1 MALRLEGY
9 VFRLWRLED
18 DSAFIELLCW
28 DSGVSRKRVEGK
40 EKEESPCHFSQ
51 LSKQSYY
58 VWQNSR
64 QYFVSL
70 LWWTNTETAIPGY
83 RFIDCGWRP
92 HVIWLTNEGGHRWH
106 CLSKAWPTHTEVF
119 HFFKTVWKVV
129 NIVYVQNYKHLQNW
143 KCAGVGNVSG
153 SFCPK
158 HHEPLWFIISTKTRS
173 RLFKI
178 KKIWSTIE
186 GLRPPGR
193 ECSSAIVSGRH
204 LPLGCIVLACLCLRQ
219 KKIWSSLILFVD
231 LVTTALELCNSGLQT
246 FYQTWL
252 QLSMVVIWLL
262 PWISDGCEHRLW
274 GSQPRVV
281 RDIVSEIEI
290 CGAMVSLWTLLRWN
304 PHITKSKSSFLM
316 CSHCFHSPGHDR
328 TSER

>member
-1 MALRLEGY
+1 MCKTINISKIENAQVLAMWAA
-9 VFRLWRLED
+9 VFVPSITNLY
-18 DSAFIELLCW
+18 DSSF
-28 DSGVSRKRVEGK
+28 
-40 EKEESPCHFSQ
+40 Q
-51 LSKQSYY
+51 LKK
-58 VWQNSR
+58 
-64 QYFVSL
+64 
-70 LWWTNTETAIPGY
+70 G
-83 RFIDCGWRP
+83 
-92 HVIWLTNEGGHRWH
+92 HV
-106 CLSKAWPTHTEVF
+106 F
-119 HFFKTVWKVV
+119 
-129 NIVYVQNYKHLQNW
+129 
-143 KCAGVGNVSG
+143 
-153 SFCPK
+153 
-158 HHEPLWFIISTKTRS
+158 
-173 RLFKI
+173 FKI

-252 QLSMVVIWLL
+252 QLWMVVIWLL
-262 PWISDGCEHRLW
+262 PWISDGCEHRHW